1 MSGSRKKLSLA
12 AALLVLPSAARAGD
26 LPLSVHL
33 YGFLDAEIEWARAIG
48 GTTPYTSR
56 MRVADGNSRLG
67 LFGSYQLTPSTEID
81 VQLEGF
87 LNNFEQGGINDL
99 GQSATL
105 ESRNTYIGV
114 VDKRFGTLLAG
125 NFDNAYRSLVGTG
138 NSFGGNFGLTELGL
152 DLWNNTTAAMS
163 GGFASLFGR
172 GEARL
177 ANSVHYRSPDIFGV
191 RIAASYGFDEAEAQG
206 GRRDHLSAAALYSA
220 YGFKLGVGFDHQANT
235 GVDAGALLLGQG
247 MQVTAV
253 NDVATNFYK
262 AIISYQAPT
271 GTYVGFGY
279 ERSVYGVSY
288 FTQPTFTSITTP
300 LTLSTMSQGGAM
312 ASAAQAIGD
321 LTVMISFG
329 KLGPLGYSIVGSAA
343 DYQATQISLGAK
355 YAFDKSFMAYCYF
368 TRIDNNPLQNL
379 NLGAPI
385 YSNNLGTSTAFLAPG
400 DKPTAGGVGMIA
412 RF

>member
-1 MSGSRKKLSLA
+1 LFHRKLL
-12 AALLVLPSAARAGD
+12 LLVLLLPCAAWAD
-26 LPLSVHL
+26 VPLPTLKL
-33 YGFLDAEIEWARAIG
+33 YGFINAELEWARAIG
-48 GTTPYTSR
+48 GSTPYTSR
-56 MRVADGNSRLG
+56 ARLADGNSRLG
-67 LFGSYQLTPSTEID
+67 IFGSYDITANTQFN

-105 ESRNTYIGV
+105 ESRNSYIGV
-114 VDKRFGTLLAG
+114 MDKRFGTLLAG

-138 NSFGGNFGLTELGL
+138 SGFGGNFGLTELGL

-177 ANSVHYRSPDIFGV
+177 ANSVHYRSPEIFGV

-206 GRRDHLSAAALYSA
+206 GRRDHVSAGALYSFH
-220 YGFKLGVGFDHQANT
+220 GFKLGLGFDHQANT

-247 MQVTAV
+247 MQVTAI

-262 AIISYQAPT
+262 AIVSYQAPT

-288 FTQPTFTSITTP
+288 FTQPTFSSITTP
-300 LTLSTMSQGGAM
+300 LTLSTMSQGGFM

-321 LTVMISFG
+321 LAVMISFG

-379 NLGAPI
+379 NLGVPI

-412 RF
+412 RFQ